1 MRKESPLRALL
12 TVLVTAVVCSFFV
25 SASVV
30 LLRPI
35 QLNNKLLERSV
46 DVMSLTGLLPAD
58 GDVGEERLLDLFK
71 GLDARV
77 VNIDAATLDSEFDP

>member
-1 MRKESPLRALL
+1 MAKDTPIRALM

-35 QLNNKLLERSV
+35 RP
-46 DVMSLTGLLPAD
+46 TRARHPAGRCRGPGL
-58 GDVGEERLLDLFK
+58 VR
-71 GLDARV
+71 
-77 VNIDAATLDSEFDP
+77 

>member
-1 MRKESPLRALL
+1 MAKDTPIRALM

-35 QLNNKLLERSV
+35 QLNNKLLERSGNV
-46 DVMSLTGLLPAD
+46 LALTGLLPTSPMKTLPEKPSRLPIRSV
-58 GDVGEERLLDLFK
+58 DVS
-71 GLDARV
+71 
-77 VNIDAATLDSEFDP
+77 TLPSTLGTVPR